1 MGCEIPGADPSA
13 RDFELS
19 RVLVTGASG
28 FLGSRM
34 VRLLARDNHEVFALS
49 RSGAKQLT
57 TEYPK
62 VTAVCCDLLNEKE
75 TANAIESIR
84 PEVCFHFAWCG
95 RPEQADAH
103 DNQASL
109 RASISLM
116 KRLSE
121 LQCRTIVAGS
131 SADYGTANGIL
142 SEDTPGQEVNEYG
155 RCKLALRDFAAS
167 LSGSFIHV
175 RIFNMYGP

>member
-13 RDFELS
+13 RDCELS

-34 VRLLARDNHEVFALS
+34 VRQLARDNHQVFSLS
-49 RSGAKQLT
+49 RSGIRAGLAN
-57 TEYPK
+57 EYPK

-75 TANAIESIR
+75 TAKAIESIR
-84 PEVCFHFAWCG
+84 PEVCFHFAWCS
-95 RPEQADAH
+95 RPEQADVH

-109 RASISLM
+109 RASISLL
-116 KRLSE
+116 KSLAD

-131 SADYGTANGIL
+131 SAEYGTA
-142 SEDTPGQEVNEYG
+142 
-155 RCKLALRDFAAS
+155 
-167 LSGSFIHV
+167 
-175 RIFNMYGP
+175 